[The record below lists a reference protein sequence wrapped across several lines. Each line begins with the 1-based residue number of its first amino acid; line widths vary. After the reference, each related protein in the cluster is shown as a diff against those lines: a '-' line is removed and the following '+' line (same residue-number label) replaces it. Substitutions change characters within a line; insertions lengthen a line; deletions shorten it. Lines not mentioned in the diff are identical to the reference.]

1 MNETID
7 LIALL
12 IPHSTPLLE
21 TAGRIAYDYLKLVM
35 P

>member
-21 TAGRIAYDYLKLVM
+21 TAGRIVFDNLKQVVA
-35 P
+35 